1 MIIVAL
7 IATVRKGIKYLLCSG
22 YCYWMVSNGLLKEA

>member
-7 IATVRKGIKYLLCSG
+7 IATVRKGIKYLLFSV
-22 YCYWMVSNGLLKEA
+22 YCYWMVSNAFLKVA